1 MFHSDIDSRAR
12 GVAILIRNKI
22 HFSLT
27 KLIADKNGR
36 YLIVVGTLMNIP
48 VVLVNVY
55 APNFDNTLFAN
66 NLLRMIPDL
75 NTHLLIFGG
84 DLNCVIDPAL
94 DKSATGSKASS
105 AMSRAFSHFMTQNG
119 YIDPWRFFNPQ
130 AREYSFFQMFIT
142 HILASIT
149 FL

>member
-12 GVAILIRNKI
+12 GVAILLRNKI

-36 YLIVVGTLMNIP
+36 YLIVVGTLMNNP

-55 APNFDNTLFAN
+55 APNFDNAVFAN

-75 NTHLLIFGG
+75 KTHPPDLRD

-94 DKSATGSKASS
+94 VKSATGSKASS
-105 AMSRAFSHFMTQNG
+105 AMSRAFSHFITQNG
-119 YIDPWRFFNPQ
+119 HIDWRFFNPQ

-142 HILASIT
+142 YILASIT